1 MRDPDG
7 DHGRPGTGAA
17 SPKEITAVGRIKRRA
32 DFLRAAK
39 GRRWHGK
46 AFSLQVSRPA
56 ETCEPEARFGLTV
69 TKKVGNAVI
78 RNRARRRLRAAI
90 RLHDRLPVR
99 AGHDYVLV
107 ARVEALRLPFAALQR
122 DLVQAVRSV
131 HADAR
136 PAGRAKGGR
145 RDADAPP
152 QKPDAPDQT

>member
-7 DHGRPGTGAA
+7 DHGRPEAKAA
-17 SPKEITAVGRIKRRA
+17 SSNETSTIGRIKRRA

-46 AFSLQVSRPA
+46 AFSLQVSRP
-56 ETCEPEARFGLTV
+56 EDISGPQARVGFTV

-78 RNRARRRLRAAI
+78 RNRARRRLREAI
-90 RLHDRLPVR
+90 RLHHHLPVC

-107 ARVEALRLPFAALQR
+107 ARLEALRLPFATLQA

-136 PAGRAKGGR
+136 PPRLAKGRAR
-145 RDADAPP
+145 EADAPP
-152 QKPDAPDQT
+152 QKSDAVDKS